1 MIPYDT
7 HNVVH
12 VLLIVLFSESVE
24 DDQHWRSC
32 EEFCM
37 RALLQQFKRQTA
49 TLILLSELVLSVFF
63 HRSPSLLL
71 SRRRIT
77 CASHIRLSGRADAC
91 SEQAPRGRFSQGGVP
106 SGRQHVRLQGGAVA
120 ALQATLRP
128 VADARERQ
136 RGVHAHESGR
146 DQAAATVQRRTAR
159 RPLRLRLSA
168 GAPSDGW

>member
-12 VLLIVLFSESVE
+12 VLLIVLFYESAK
-24 DDQHWRSC
+24 DDQRWRRC

-63 HRSPSLLL
+63 DRSPSFLL
-71 SRRRIT
+71 SRPRI
-77 CASHIRLSGRADAC
+77 ARLSHFRLSGRADAC
-91 SEQAPRGRFSQGGVP
+91 SEQAPRGRFSQGGIP

-120 ALQATLRP
+120 AL
-128 VADARERQ
+128 
-136 RGVHAHESGR
+136 
-146 DQAAATVQRRTAR
+146 
-159 RPLRLRLSA
+159 
-168 GAPSDGW
+168 

>member
-1 MIPYDT
+1 MIPYGT

-63 HRSPSLLL
+63 DRSPSLLL

-77 CASHIRLSGRADAC
+77 CASHFRLSGRADAC

-106 SGRQHVRLQGGAVA
+106 SGR
-120 ALQATLRP
+120 
-128 VADARERQ
+128 
-136 RGVHAHESGR
+136 
-146 DQAAATVQRRTAR
+146 
-159 RPLRLRLSA
+159 
-168 GAPSDGW
+168 